1 MQVKNICMTVVLFA
15 AALVAVADGTA
26 LGAERVESSLGEGVR
41 GWISMESAGTDPAKC
56 PFF

>member
-1 MQVKNICMTVVLFA
+1 MTVVLFA